1 MTVGAAISLYEDAIN
16 NLLLKQNGSA
26 RSRNDDDELKVMKVL
41 VARDQIEHQMSG
53 QPITVDI
60 LTRIAQQ
67 DRRLKESVKAIN
79 NIVGRS
85 TLTSWRESRQPPES
99 AWWWSLELQET
110 EPWYKLALTIF
121 LWVCIAMALSFIVEL
136 VRRFVSSG
144 VDIPST
150 ILQGWLGFLVGS
162 TIFQFAKQVAEV
174 RSRQSNE
181 KSASSK
187 LRTRLI
193 LAVIIVL
200 TALAMEYFRPT
211 VAYYYSNKGVYE
223 RAGGQPSSPI
233 ESYQRS
239 INLKPDDAIAHYNLA
254 SAYEAILEYE
264 KAESEYLS
272 AIRWNDQ
279 LYIVYPRLARLYIL
293 RRKDPANALRLIDTG
308 LEKLDLL
315 EQDER
320 ALAALNDQERQ
331 EIKKSWQRT
340 RFALWKDRGWAEL
353 NLEHYGQAE
362 NALKKALEIRKD
374 GAAALCLLAQVLE
387 QKARKLETQPG
398 KAQSLKAQKAKD
410 EAIFQWEQCIANSN
424 LQKDEIEP
432 DWLSLAH
439 ERTEPEEESQKEKKN
454 D

>member
-1 MTVGAAISLYEDAIN
+1 MAIGAAISLYEEALN
-16 NLLLKQNGSA
+16 NLLLKRNRSA
-26 RSRNDDDELKVMKVL
+26 RREADDELKVMNVL
-41 VARDQIEHQMSG
+41 VARDEIEHALSG
-53 QPITVDI
+53 QTITVDV
-60 LTRIAQQ
+60 LARIAHQ
-67 DRRLKESVKAIN
+67 DRRLKESVKAIT

-85 TLTSWRESRQPPES
+85 TLSDWRETRQPPAS
-99 AWWWSLELQET
+99 AWWWSLDLQGT

-121 LWVCIAMALSFIVEL
+121 LWICIAMALSFIAEI

-174 RSRQSNE
+174 RSRKSGE
-181 KSASSK
+181 KGVPSRFK
-187 LRTRLI
+187 TRLL
-193 LAVIIVL
+193 LALIIVL

-223 RAGGQPSSPI
+223 REGGQPSSPI
-233 ESYQRS
+233 ENYQRS

-272 AIRWNDQ
+272 AIRWNDR

-293 RRKDPANALRLIDTG
+293 RRKDPANALRLIDIG

-315 EQDER
+315 EQDDQ
-320 ALAALNDQERQ
+320 ALAALSEQERQ
-331 EIKKSWQRT
+331 DIKKNWQRA

-353 NLEHYGQAE
+353 NLEQYGQAE

-374 GAAALCLLAQVLE
+374 GAAARCLLAQVLE
-387 QKARKLETQPG
+387 QRARKLETQ
-398 KAQSLKAQKAKD
+398 QDKAQKSKAQKDQD
-410 EAIFQWEQCIANSN
+410 EAIFQWEQCIAHSN

-432 DWLSLAH
+432 DWLSMAH
-439 ERTEPEEESQKEKKN
+439 ERTEAEEELRGREN